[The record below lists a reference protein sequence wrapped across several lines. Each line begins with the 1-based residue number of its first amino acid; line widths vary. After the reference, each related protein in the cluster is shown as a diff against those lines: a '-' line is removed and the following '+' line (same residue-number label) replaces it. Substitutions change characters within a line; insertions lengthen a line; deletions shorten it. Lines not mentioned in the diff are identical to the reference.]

1 MDNSKFFIYLLVMAG
16 VTYLVRAIPMALIKE
31 KIKNKFVLSFL
42 HYIPYTVLSAMTVP
56 AIFYATD
63 SPITAAVGFVVALV
77 AADHTARFQ
86 LQAMVAVAVWLV
98 AHHINVRIV
107 IQFDT
112 IIIRSVR
119 ERDGRDEAPCR
130 TSLLRTAQI

>member
-1 MDNSKFFIYLLVMAG
+1 MENSKFLIYLLVMAG

-63 SPITAAVGFVVALV
+63 SPITAAVGFIVAIVAAFFERSLVQVVALSCLGV
-77 AADHTARFQ
+77 
-86 LQAMVAVAVWLV
+86 LV
-98 AHHINVRIV
+98 TEIV
-107 IQFDT
+107 IKF
-112 IIIRSVR
+112 
-119 ERDGRDEAPCR
+119 
-130 TSLLRTAQI
+130 L